1 MAAKTSRRK
10 HGAARQAK
18 RAAAGSNGRPNGHAS
33 ATNGLNGKQTS
44 GLVFVINMIPRSLSG
59 ETSQDSEPHLTV
71 NPSNRKQIVG
81 TAFTPDPAGGPRAPI
96 YISPNAGLTWKLNS
110 IVPSVP
116 GSIGT
121 ADITTGFSGKSS
133 RLYAGILNAGNIH
146 LQFLRTL
153 NPFTPT
159 PMTVLSDRA
168 NADQPFTHAT
178 KKGGKE
184 HVYIGDN
191 DFNAPAGKTE
201 TLDESL
207 NAGVPAPAF
216 SSIRVEKRTTLGQD
230 GPQTRPASHPD
241 GTVYAGFYRW
251 RSASGSFPANTLV
264 ITSAD
269 VVVVRDDKAGGGSP
283 PFSALVDP
291 GDLVVGRRVVTG
303 VSFPFMIHGTA
314 ATGQQRLGGSISV
327 AVDPKDSSTVYLV
340 WGDRQPGSVLTLHLR
355 VSKDRGADVVG
366 GLSDDSERDQRRG
379 RRHRLA
385 PDRLPVPAD
394 QGHGRVAAVGD
405 ASAAIEGRRELERS
419 RSVQHAVD
427 GAREDVRSVPR
438 RLRSSRRGRQRLL
451 WNLCRQQHAGL
462 LALPERRVLPAQR
475 ELHHAPAAEARRHD
489 GGGAVNRSVL
499 LPGQGVGSTR
509 SMMV

>member
-10 HGAARQAK
+10 HGAARQPR
-18 RAAAGSNGRPNGHAS
+18 RAASRANGHANG

-81 TAFTPDPAGGPRAPI
+81 TAFTPDPAGGPSAPI

-153 NPFTPT
+153 DPFTTT

-178 KKGGKE
+178 KKGTKE
-184 HVYIGDN
+184 FVYIGDN
-191 DFNAPAGKTE
+191 DFNAPGGKTE

-216 SSIRVEKRTTLGQD
+216 SSVRVEKRSTLGQD

-241 GTVYAGFYRW
+241 GTVYAAFYRW

-269 VVVVRDDKAGGGSP
+269 VVVVRDDSSGGGSP

-327 AVDPKDSSTVYLV
+327 AVDPRDSSTVYLV
-340 WGDRQPGSVLTLHLR
+340 WGDLQAGSVLTLHLR
-355 VSKDRGADVVG
+355 VSKDRGLTWSADC
-366 GLSDDSERDQRRG
+366 LTIPN
-379 RRHRLA
+379 A
-385 PDRLPVPAD
+385 TN
-394 QGHGRVAAVGD
+394 AAVAVTKSRQIGFLYQQIKGTG
-405 ASAAIEGRRELERS
+405 ASQRWETHLRRS
-419 RSVQHAVD
+419 KD
-427 GAREDVRSVPR
+427 
-438 RLRSSRRGRQRLL
+438 
-451 WNLCRQQHAGL
+451 
-462 LALPERRVLPAQR
+462 
-475 ELHHAPAAEARRHD
+475 
-489 GGGAVNRSVL
+489 AVNWSDLVL
-499 LPGQGVGSTR
+499 SNTPSTAPVKTFDPYLGDYDHLVADGKDFCGIFAANNTPDFSHFPNGVFYQRNANFITHQLLKLDGTTVVAPSIDPYFFR
-509 SMMV
+509 VKE